1 MEVNCA
7 TLRGDNAMSALFGH
21 VKGAFTGAI
30 QARGGLLKEAGGG
43 ILFLDEI
50 AELGADEQAMLLK
63 AIEEK
68 RFFPYG
74 SDHETE
80 SDFSLIAGTHRN
92 LAQRVSEGL
101 FREDLYARINM
112 WTFALPGWRSAARI
126 LSRTWIMSW
135 RNTAATSRPVSGLIP
150 TPGSTTSP
158 LPAHHR
164 LCGAVT
170 SVN

>member
-21 VKGAFTGAI
+21 EKGAFTGAI
-30 QARGGLLKEAGGG
+30 QARGGLLKEADGG

-80 SDFSLIAGTHRN
+80 SDF
-92 LAQRVSEGL
+92 
-101 FREDLYARINM
+101 
-112 WTFALPGWRSAARI
+112 P
-126 LSRTWIMSW
+126 
-135 RNTAATSRPVSGLIP
+135 
-150 TPGSTTSP
+150 
-158 LPAHHR
+158 
-164 LCGAVT
+164 
-170 SVN
+170 